1 VPDVLERDDGP
12 VRILTLHRPAT
23 LNALTPETMVELGQR
38 LERTA
43 ADSGVRAVVLTGS
56 GAAFS
61 SGGDARLLQAITTM
75 SEAELREVVYGAF
88 QRPIRALRAMPQP
101 VVAAVDGPAVGA
113 GCELALAAD
122 FRLASPRASFGEVW
136 IKIGCVPALGG
147 LYLLPRLIGLARAAE
162 MIMTGDLVGADEA
175 CRIGLVNRVVP
186 ENVLLDE
193 AVALAH
199 RLAAGP
205 PRALALVKAGLE
217 EAARGDLAAAL
228 ESALAAQLACFA
240 TADFR
245 EGVRALAERR
255 PPRFTGG

>member
-1 VPDVLERDDGP
+1 MPDVLERDDGP
-12 VRILTLHRPAT
+12 VRILTLHRPET
-23 LNALTPETMVELGQR
+23 LNALTPETMVELAGR
-38 LERTA
+38 LERA
-43 ADSGVRAVVLTGS
+43 AGDASVRAVVLTGS

-61 SGGDARLLQAITTM
+61 AGGDVRLLQAIPAM
-75 SEAELREVVYGAF
+75 SEAEIREVVYGAF

-122 FRLASPRASFGEVW
+122 FRLASPRARFGEVW
-136 IKIGCVPALGG
+136 VRIGCVPALGG
-147 LYLLPRLIGLARAAE
+147 MYLLPRLVGLGRAVE
-162 MIMTGDLVGADEA
+162 MIMTGELVGADEA

-186 ENVLLDE
+186 ESVLLDE

-205 PRALALVKAGLE
+205 PRALALVKAGLDQ
-217 EAARGDLAAAL
+217 AGGGLTAAL

-240 TADFR
+240 TADFL
-245 EGVRALAERR
+245 EGVRALTERR
-255 PPRFTGG
+255 PPRFTGR

>member
-1 VPDVLERDDGP
+1 VPDVLERDEGA
-12 VRILTLHRPAT
+12 VRILTLHRPET
-23 LNALTPETMVELGQR
+23 RNALTVETMTELGQR

-43 ADSGVRAVVLTGS
+43 ADGGVRAVVLTGS
-56 GAAFS
+56 GGAFS
-61 SGGDARLLQAITTM
+61 SGGDAHLLQAIAAM

-122 FRLASPRASFGEVW
+122 FRLASPRARFGEVW
-136 IKIGCVPALGG
+136 IRIGCLPALGG
-147 LYLLPRLIGLARAAE
+147 MYLLPRLVGLARATE
-162 MIMTGDLVGADEA
+162 MIMTGELVGADEA
-175 CRIGLVNRVVP
+175 CRIGLVSRVVP
-186 ENVLLDE
+186 ERELLDE
-193 AVALAH
+193 AVALAR

-205 PRALALVKAGLE
+205 PRALALAKAGLE
-217 EAARGDLAAAL
+217 QAAAGGLVAAL

-245 EGVRALAERR
+245 EGVRAFADKR
-255 PPRFTGG
+255 PPRFTGR